1 MSKKGKRLREFE
13 KNNREF
19 NISEAQRQRQE
30 SHRATR
36 ERKKLKGVSGGKPD
50 VQGKTDKRGKKK
62 NKIANAKRLIAGVII
77 LIFITSIV
85 VSAVKILKLKSER
98 DKLLET
104 NNRLT
109 ELKEDLTAEMDQID
123 SAEYIEQQAR
133 KELKMIKSGEI
144 LFLVSDEQG
153 EGNDEA
159 K

>member
-1 MSKKGKRLREFE
+1 MSAAESPTFRARPT
-13 KNNREF
+13 
-19 NISEAQRQRQE
+19 SEE
-30 SHRATR
+30 
-36 ERKKLKGVSGGKPD
+36 
-50 VQGKTDKRGKKK
+50 KKK

-133 KELKMIKSGEI
+133 KRAEDDKERRDTFPRIG
-144 LFLVSDEQG
+144 
-153 EGNDEA
+153 
-159 K
+159 

>member
-1 MSKKGKRLREFE
+1 M
-13 KNNREF
+13 
-19 NISEAQRQRQE
+19 
-30 SHRATR
+30 
-36 ERKKLKGVSGGKPD
+36 
-50 VQGKTDKRGKKK
+50 
-62 NKIANAKRLIAGVII
+62 II

-133 KELKMIKSGEI
+133 KERSVKSGEI

-153 EGNDEA
+153 EGKDEA